1 MTNRKGV
8 IRSKAPLRISFAG
21 GGTDVLPYAADHGGA
36 VISATMDKHTYVSL
50 LYRGE
55 ARHTTVHSHDY
66 QTQLKVAGA
75 GIQEN
80 AALAL
85 VTATLETMKIS
96 GNMEF
101 QLHSDVPPGSGLG
114 SSSSITVALV
124 ALFCRWKSLPWTA
137 YEIAERAYYIEREV
151 LGLEGGRQ
159 DQYAATFGGF
169 NFIEFQRNATIVAPL
184 RLGRDMLNELQFR
197 ILLCGTGKTR
207 PSAGIVADQI
217 KRYVEHREDT
227 VGALHRTR
235 ELAVEMRKAL
245 LLGQVDEIG
254 VLLNEA
260 WIEKRKFSS
269 KVTDPQID
277 DLYEEACKAGAIGGK
292 LLGAGGGGYLLIL
305 CESGKRY
312 QVAQR
317 LEALGGHLMH
327 FSFGTDGAQTWE
339 VKDNLH

>member
-1 MTNRKGV
+1 
-8 IRSKAPLRISFAG
+8 
-21 GGTDVLPYAADHGGA
+21 
-36 VISATMDKHTYVSL
+36 
-50 LYRGE
+50 
-55 ARHTTVHSHDY
+55 
-66 QTQLKVAGA
+66 
-75 GIQEN
+75 
-80 AALAL
+80 
-85 VTATLETMKIS
+85 
-96 GNMEF
+96 
-101 QLHSDVPPGSGLG
+101 
-114 SSSSITVALV
+114 
-124 ALFCRWKSLPWTA
+124 
-137 YEIAERAYYIEREV
+137 
-151 LGLEGGRQ
+151 
-159 DQYAATFGGF
+159 
-169 NFIEFQRNATIVAPL
+169 
-184 RLGRDMLNELQFR
+184 MLNELQFR
-197 ILLCGTGKTR
+197 LLLCGTGKTR

-317 LEALGGHLMH
+317 LEALGGHLMD

-339 VKDNLH
+339 VKDDLH